1 VRSVVKLIFLLLDYW
16 LGIYRQ
22 WMRRAFLQFFKN
34 RVADALRIAAQLRIP
49 EPQRLDAERLQ
60 KHLALF
66 VMLSLVGETVLAA
79 VQLEVQHRL
88 FAKEIQIVNA
98 DGMLAAKF
106 IAAETAVTQPAP
118 HEFFRPSFLFAK
130 LAGAFDIGH
139 EVRIKYPV
147 KN

>member
-16 LGIYRQ
+16 PRIFRQ
-22 WMRRAFLQFFKN
+22 WMWRAFLQFFKN
-34 RVADALRIAAQLRIP
+34 RVADALRIAAQMRIP

-60 KHLALF
+60 KLF
-66 VMLSLVGETVLAA
+66 AFQIMFPLVGKTMVAA

-106 IAAETAVTQPAP
+106 IAAETAVAQPAP
-118 HEFFRPSFLFAK
+118 HEFFRPGFLFAK
-130 LAGAFDIGH
+130 LAGAFGVGH
-139 EVRIKYPV
+139 
-147 KN
+147 